1 MYEYEYSVSSRNGMQ
16 WNGAWS
22 THSRLDMMRNSDDGM
37 CPEMLLDY
45 ILDEGSR

>member
-1 MYEYEYSVSSRNGMQ
+1 MYEYEYSVPSRKMQ

-22 THSRLDMMRNSDDGM
+22 THSRFDVMRNRDDGM